1 LIAPLRAPAPADSSP
16 VPLVDTSEPP
26 VSNSVWDFRYVHTR
40 HQKVPISEPV
50 PVDPSLEDGSS
61 SQPSAF
67 SSDLDIP
74 IALRKGNRSCTGHPI
89 SKFVSYDHLNFTFRQ
104 FALSVSSE
112 YIPKACEE
120 TLLVLAWKQA
130 TDEEIDAF
138 VSR

>member
-1 LIAPLRAPAPADSSP
+1 MSLPAPAFIDSSF
-16 VPLVDTSEPP
+16 VPLVDTSEL
-26 VSNSVWDFRYVHTR
+26 SASKSVRDFKYVYTH
-40 HQKVPISEPV
+40 HQKVSTSEPV
-50 PVDPSLEDGSS
+50 PTDPSPVDGPH
-61 SQPSAF
+61 QPST
-67 SSDLDIP
+67 SPSDLDIP